1 MGILGSKEDKD
12 NSKNNPSNV
21 PAGPNEERRR
31 HVELLG
37 RQFHIVRDGLDP
49 EEVISFLETIAGSSE
64 AAFKRLEQFSAF
76 QSVAKTMEE
85 SILEARELAERAK
98 EQARIEAQSER
109 TRVIE
114 EARQQMSAILEQT
127 QNSCLTS
134 VDAVHGALLEAVTR
148 TEEVQREA
156 LTRAKSMIASSLAQI
171 HQNIQ
176 GVMHGNY
183 HQADPAIEAQQEVSD
198 LPIKQAEAIEVHE
211 EVPDLPTE
219 PAGTIDTADQNEIE
233 DVEPAET
240 MDTTDESEVED
251 VEPEEEPA
259 FDLATLQES
268 LLSLEAS
275 LSNLNESKNAFGQ
288 TPEMPVAVL
297 GEEDKQ
303 EPDYVEDE
311 EEEEKEEN
319 EGEDDVEGGRDSPS
333 DSDTAH
339 AYSGEVTVEI
349 SGGAEESWMDELRQR
364 MHDIP
369 GARIR
374 AESGM
379 DERTSMVSLSLNE
392 PVKLLPI
399 LMSLPRVN
407 RVIPGRP
414 NGGSPDKKG
423 LKLWSKAKKN
433 SQQDTVTI
441 ELNGDGSAEPSMVGS
456 EDDTISAS

>member
-21 PAGPNEERRR
+21 PVGPSEERRR

-37 RQFHIVRDGLDP
+37 RQFRIVRDGLDP

-64 AAFKRLEQFSAF
+64 AAFRRLEQFTAF

-114 EARQQMSAILEQT
+114 ETRQQMSSILEQT
-127 QNSCLTS
+127 QNSCFAS
-134 VDAVHGALLEAVTR
+134 VEAIDAALLEAVTR

-156 LTRAKSMIASSLAQI
+156 LKRAKSMIANNLAEI

-176 GVMHGNY
+176 GVMYGDY
-183 HQADPAIEAQQEVSD
+183 HQVGPAIEA
-198 LPIKQAEAIEVHE
+198 HE
-211 EVPDLPTE
+211 EVPDLPIEPTE
-219 PAGTIDTADQNEIE
+219 TI
-233 DVEPAET
+233 
-240 MDTTDESEVED
+240 DTTDESKIED

-268 LLSLEAS
+268 LMSLEAS
-275 LSNLNESKNAFGQ
+275 LSNLNESKNAFGH

-297 GEEDKQ
+297 NEEGEQ

-311 EEEEKEEN
+311 EEEEEEEN

-349 SGGAEESWMDELRQR
+349 TGGAEESWMEELRQR

-379 DERTSMVSLSLNE
+379 DERTTMVSLSLNE
-392 PVKLLPI
+392 PVRLFPI
-399 LMSLPRVN
+399 LLSLPRVN
-407 RVIPGRP
+407 RVIPGRL
-414 NGGSPDKKG
+414 NVGSSDKTR
-423 LKLWSKAKKN
+423 LRLWSKAKKG
-433 SQQDTVTI
+433 SKQDTITI
-441 ELNGDGSAEPSMVGS
+441 ELNGNGSAEPSMVGS

>member
-1 MGILGSKEDKD
+1 MGILGAKEDKD
-12 NSKNNPSNV
+12 DSKNNPSNV
-21 PAGPNEERRR
+21 PVGPNEERRR

-49 EEVISFLETIAGSSE
+49 EEVITFLETIAGSSE
-64 AAFKRLEQFSAF
+64 AAFKRLEQFTAF

-109 TRVIE
+109 TMVIE
-114 EARQQMSAILEQT
+114 EARQQMSSILEQT

-156 LTRAKSMIASSLAQI
+156 LNRAKSMIASSLAEI

-183 HQADPAIEAQQEVSD
+183 SQAGPAIEAHEQVPD
-198 LPIKQAEAIEVHE
+198 LSIEPAEAIEDHEQVPDLSIEPAEAIEAQE
-211 EVPDLPTE
+211 EVPDLS
-219 PAGTIDTADQNEIE
+219 I
-233 DVEPAET
+233 EPAET
-240 MDTTDESEVED
+240 ADKTDESETED

-259 FDLATLQES
+259 FDLATLQKS

-275 LSNLNESKNAFGQ
+275 MSNLNESKNAFGQ
-288 TPEMPVAVL
+288 NPETPIAVL
-297 GEEDKQ
+297 DEEDEQ
-303 EPDYVEDE
+303 EADKGD
-311 EEEEKEEN
+311 KEEN
-319 EGEDDVEGGRDSPS
+319 EGEDDVEEGRDSPS

-349 SGGAEESWMDELRQR
+349 SGGAEETWMDELRQR

-379 DERTSMVSLSLNE
+379 DERTSMVRLSLNE
-392 PVKLLPI
+392 PVRLLPI
-399 LMSLPRVN
+399 LLALPRVN
-407 RVIPGRP
+407 RVMPGRL
-414 NGGSPDKKG
+414 NGGSSDKKG
-423 LKLWSKAKKN
+423 LKLWSKANKGSKQN
-433 SQQDTVTI
+433 TITI
-441 ELNGDGSAEPSMVGS
+441 ELNGNGSAEPPVGGA

>member
-1 MGILGSKEDKD
+1 MGILGAKEDKD
-12 NSKNNPSNV
+12 DSKNNPSNV
-21 PAGPNEERRR
+21 PVGPNEERRR

-49 EEVISFLETIAGSSE
+49 EEVITFLETIAGSSE
-64 AAFKRLEQFSAF
+64 AAFKRLEQFTAF

-109 TRVIE
+109 TMVIE
-114 EARQQMSAILEQT
+114 EARQQMSSILEQT

-156 LTRAKSMIASSLAQI
+156 LNRAKSMIASSLAEI

-183 HQADPAIEAQQEVSD
+183 SQAGPAIEAHEQVPD
-198 LPIKQAEAIEVHE
+198 LSIEPAEAIEAQE
-211 EVPDLPTE
+211 EVPDLS
-219 PAGTIDTADQNEIE
+219 I
-233 DVEPAET
+233 EPAET
-240 MDTTDESEVED
+240 ADKTDESETED

-259 FDLATLQES
+259 FDLATLQKS

-275 LSNLNESKNAFGQ
+275 MSNLNESKNAFGQ
-288 TPEMPVAVL
+288 NPETPIAVL
-297 GEEDKQ
+297 DEEDEQ
-303 EPDYVEDE
+303 EADKGD
-311 EEEEKEEN
+311 KEEN
-319 EGEDDVEGGRDSPS
+319 EGEDDVEEGRDSPS

-349 SGGAEESWMDELRQR
+349 SGGAEETWMDELRQR

-379 DERTSMVSLSLNE
+379 DERTSMVRLSLNE
-392 PVKLLPI
+392 PVRLLPI
-399 LMSLPRVN
+399 LLALPRVN
-407 RVIPGRP
+407 RVMPGRL
-414 NGGSPDKKG
+414 NGGSSDKKG
-423 LKLWSKAKKN
+423 LKLWSKANKGSKQN
-433 SQQDTVTI
+433 TITI
-441 ELNGDGSAEPSMVGS
+441 ELNGNGSAEPPVVGS